1 MKLLLPESLDE
12 AMEMLADGD
21 PGRTPIA
28 GGTDLLVHWPQH
40 LAGDTRTYVDLSAL
54 QELRRLRWTEDA
66 LVLGGLTTFWDVIT
80 DPRAVAELPL
90 LMEAARLVGA
100 IQIQSRGTW
109 AGNVV
114 NASPAADGVPV
125 LMAYDAVVV
134 LQSHDGR
141 EEVPLDAFYTGYKET
156 RRRPDQLVTEI
167 RLPRR
172 AYTFQ
177 RFEKVGSRRQQ
188 AIAKVGLAVTH
199 SDAGWRVVAASMA
212 PYVCRCPSLERLL
225 ETGAPLASLVD
236 LVAAV
241 QQDVSPIDDVR
252 STARYRTEVMARVL
266 YHALQGATPS
276 GGIQ

>member
-28 GGTDLLVHWPQH
+28 GGTDLLVHWPQQ

-225 ETGAPLASLVD
+225 ETGAPLASPVD

-241 QQDVSPIDDVR
+241 QKDVSPIDDLR

-276 GGIQ
+276 GGIH

>member
-1 MKLLLPESLDE
+1 MSL
-12 AMEMLADGD
+12 
-21 PGRTPIA
+21 
-28 GGTDLLVHWPQH
+28 
-40 LAGDTRTYVDLSAL
+40 TRRDV
-54 QELRRLRWTEDA
+54 
-66 LVLGGLTTFWDVIT
+66 LTTFWDVIA
-80 DPRAVAELPL
+80 DPRAVVELPL
-90 LMEAARLVGA
+90 LMEAARLVGV
-100 IQIQSRGTW
+100 IQIQSRSTW

-134 LQSHDGR
+134 LQSRDGR

-188 AIAKVGLAVTH
+188 AIAKVGLAVTR
-199 SDAGWRVVAASMA
+199 SDAGGRVVAASMA

-225 ETGAPLASLVD
+225 ETGAPPASPVD
-236 LVAAV
+236 LLTAV
-241 QQDVSPIDDVR
+241 QQDVSPIDDLR

-266 YHALQGATPS
+266 YHALQEAAPS
-276 GGIQ
+276 GAIQ